1 LPHPGGWRCGLCGTH
16 GSLPGS
22 PGNPDPAQTVGAART
37 QAVSRCVVAGKNHW
51 RRPYLRTS
59 GPQFRTVKSMTQSF
73 YEFFCPVKLISGVAA
88 LEHVPYELS
97 VRSASKPL
105 IITDKGV
112 RGAGLVDIA
121 LEAFAG
127 GDLKVGAI
135 YDDVPPDSSLDVV
148 RRAAQLYRDKGCDS
162 IIAIGGGSVIDTSKG

>member
-1 LPHPGGWRCGLCGTH
+1 
-16 GSLPGS
+16 
-22 PGNPDPAQTVGAART
+22 
-37 QAVSRCVVAGKNHW
+37 
-51 RRPYLRTS
+51 
-59 GPQFRTVKSMTQSF
+59 MTQSF
-73 YEFFCPVKLISGVAA
+73 YEFFCPIKLISGVAA

-135 YDDVPPDSSLDVV
+135 
-148 RRAAQLYRDKGCDS
+148 
-162 IIAIGGGSVIDTSKG
+162 

>member
-1 LPHPGGWRCGLCGTH
+1 
-16 GSLPGS
+16 
-22 PGNPDPAQTVGAART
+22 
-37 QAVSRCVVAGKNHW
+37 
-51 RRPYLRTS
+51 
-59 GPQFRTVKSMTQSF
+59 MSF
-73 YEFFCPVKLISGVAA
+73 YELFCPVKLVSGVAA

-97 VRSASKPL
+97 VRNASKPL

-121 LEAFAG
+121 LEAFTG
-127 GDLKVGAI
+127 GDLNVGAV

-162 IIAIGGGSVIDTSKG
+162 IIAIGGGSVIDTSKGVNILVSEGGDDLHQFSDAGNLKRPLKPLFVIPTTAGTAADVTHVAVIADRDSGVKPPVAAQF